1 MQFFANG
8 TTVDGEIAN
17 TTILDTVFGWLVTA
31 GLFLWNWIMTFIY
44 TIVKFALNIVD
55 FIQFFVQRLVGVD
68 FWTNTN
74 STLADLGESD
84 IIFRFMFSE
93 EVLRVFR
100 LIIIIAIVLLIV
112 FSIIAIVKSEYS
124 NATTGKGDKKGIL
137 TSSLKAI
144 FLVVLVPVMLIFGLL
159 ASNAVLAS
167 ILNAVQP
174 ENNNLTIGGQIFVA
188 SAYGA
193 NRYRTYADDG
203 KRYPATYSYTFGYNH
218 YTVNGMHYYVVIG
231 SDMVYIVP
239 SEDDGTPDFNS
250 EVETASYQNLVAN
263 PELSSLS
270 NKSNSGSVYYQ
281 TSSMF
286 ETIMPTHYKRDN
298 PLYAFV
304 YYFPESVSGNDY
316 TYYLAAFDE
325 SNGIDKLAKYHYLT
339 SVLGADIQTS
349 NLARYQ
355 QNGIWNMLP
364 SINHEDNVWHSTSIV
379 LDDCGQDHEI
389 VQMAYN
395 TWGVAPA
402 FDDYVY
408 SLEQSVT
415 QNVIEWT
422 SASGI
427 TLPNA
432 LYYTN
437 NTSTW
442 ARFDGGEFGF
452 VPLSV
457 EYEIMAD
464 FIDFMVRMGVQAYIV
479 NSQSPL
485 IDWSGVNENNY
496 FQNEE
501 TGLVELC
508 VNYADLGS
516 VVYKPTNTDSEA
528 KGAIY
533 LMCLFDTATG
543 RYVPIVPNRDYYNEN
558 GKFTF
563 DSDFY
568 NSNTNEE
575 GLVIARGVFDSSYS
589 TNPTII
595 EERYV
600 DDDGN
605 SVTSGTAVY
614 VNITSGSESVNEA
627 EMLDQGFVNVSFTSD
642 SAIGQLLTG
651 GLANDG
657 SGVLNYTVNSDN
669 ILSQNFISS
678 GDDDGFPVFRDS
690 VFKETLPAGY
700 SYSSNG
706 DRAISVTY
714 SSASNCVYANV
725 NDTSNRT
732 VQIILRP
739 HQMPNG
745 NMVMLVQTTVNGQF
759 VNAFSVLGQ
768 VTNLNQYSTSIYDQ
782 TGTII
787 ATGDG
792 TNILID
798 DYFNNQGSYNL
809 EASEVYAVYNLSN
822 SFVINPSSLLGLI
835 EVNETAVGQN
845 ATILQLTSSGYN
857 RYRVWTGADQ
867 TGNCFDIYINNNMLS
882 IIPYHTYGLTTQ
894 GSSVDVS
901 GLAINNIVGYGGG
914 NTYVRYNGS
923 TYVLNSGTNNFGVN
937 YFYLPSEE
945 VTTFTERYYNVSF
958 YDPFAYRLI
967 DENGNVVN
975 ADEIKNLKGEMGAIS
990 TTRFNYSL
998 GNNGANIYDTDG
1010 NILYGIEWQGTA
1022 QTSYRTA
1029 YVYSNGE
1036 VILRIVVDNPSEN
1049 TIQTLDQIIALQ
1061 TVNTA
1066 VGEGEKLDLI
1076 VSLAYNNVD
1085 YSPVPRYT
1093 QAIVAL
1099 GDQIKPDNI
1108 LFVQEKISKDF
1119 VAADINFNNGW
1130 TAIRLHFDWFFG
1142 KGDVA
1147 HDNVYHLSDSSFVLD
1162 YNFNTKTGIALK
1174 NLYMPAQLNVIILL
1188 FATVLVFKILMQSVW
1203 GLIKRIYDITI
1214 LFMVMP
1220 GFASTMPIDGGNR
1233 FNNWKDKLIK
1243 SVFSAYGVLIGLN
1256 VFFVLVPVIENAV
1269 GNIFT
1274 YADLPSTIVNNFLFS
1289 RPDYLNEIVKI
1300 MFMLVALTLLQSLP
1314 ELLSGLIGAGDV
1326 YGEGGKVRHDVGK
1339 MTKDVGDVVSGRK
1352 LLDTVAPMGDDKK
1365 RHLNTGALAQFIPGS
1380 ALMSTAGGWL
1390 GDRMRSLRDALR
1402 ERRAE
1407 PQSRN
1412 TGTTSP
1418 FAGGGGT
1425 PPTETPTSQSS
1436 GHASTADYSSTARNV
1451 SQVYDNDVREFS
1463 GTNTTAPSG
1472 LMDAETSENKMAEY
1486 ASQYMNETDTAKRTG
1501 YAVDYANESK
1511 NWVEASVNNAMVN
1524 GEGDFMVREADL
1536 NEIDKTLGDGWV
1548 ATAYRTDEKNEI
1560 TGESMWAV
1568 KIAKDTVGGIN
1579 SEIDAANKVESG
1591 LISDISRYDTQL
1603 NSTNA
1608 ELQGIKTRFKEA
1620 NNEISTIDARLASFT
1635 NHAGLVEFSRL
1646 SSENDKHNAF
1656 IKSFDEGIATR
1667 EASNLKLNEQKGR
1680 IDKQIS
1686 ELEAKYNLREKIIPG
1701 NDPDKNRWLAEIKT
1715 LQGQRADIDKQIDT
1729 NNRQID
1735 NIKVSKADRVN
1746 EVKKNNATINTIL
1759 GGNNSKEVSDLLSK
1773 RSTAAA
1779 KALTLDKELHAKKK
1793 EYANIDHDKINAE
1806 KDLNAVRTDRDSLIA
1821 KRDSARAANYQTMAN
1836 DAAKKYEAAIIR
1848 QERFDSLEKVVNS
1861 SIPQA
1866 NKEKAINTFVNTY
1879 YKGASDADKKKLMK
1893 DLSTGAGIGKAR
1905 AQTRNEIITQEA
1917 IATGAQTS
1925 SNKISKQHHD
1935 SPIKKVNEDFASR
1948 RPRSSGNGGTSSG
1961 GSRPTGGAQGIGQ
1974 QEVSASAN
1982 ASSNTS
1988 NNKAVKKQNV
1998 FVRAGKKVADTAKN
2012 IKESV
2017 VDTAKNVKENV
2028 VDFVKPKTQG
2038 DRLAKTYKKLEKA
2051 EDKPKIIK
2059 GISKKLL
2066 SKKMVRIASKST
2078 KIREKAD
2085 ADYIRKVE
2093 NITGESYNTVEE
2105 ANQAAQKH
2113 TQNKNQ
2119 TVMTDGRPV
2128 QVSNDHDAEL
2138 LKAAAEERNKA
2149 YEKSK
2154 LNEGKKKNAETFE
2167 AAKEATK
2174 NYARKGV
2181 NKKIQKYQTKV
2192 DNAGR
2197 SKVGAAL
2204 NTVKRKIVR
2213 GKPSPETLW
2222 KTGDKVRDVDEYYQ
2236 DVKARFNEAELG
2248 DIDEMSKKEMK
2259 DALKQYNDSQ
2269 GNDYKKSDINKAA
2282 KSFKKTAKAQKKI
2295 NKAKENLRRSSS
2307 ARAIDSLHIDN
2318 NIDSLKIDTNND
2330 GDKK

>member
-1 MQFFANG
+1 MRFFANG
-8 TTVDGEIAN
+8 TAVDGEIAN
-17 TTILDTVFGWLVTA
+17 TTILDTVFGWLTTA

-144 FLVVLVPVMLIFGLL
+144 FLVVLIPVMLIFGLL

-174 ENNNLTIGGQIFVA
+174 DNNNLTIGGQIFVA

-218 YTVNGMHYYVVIG
+218 YSVNGMHYYVVIG
-231 SDMVYIVP
+231 SDVVYIVP
-239 SEDDGTPDFNS
+239 SEYDGTPDFNS

-325 SNGIDKLAKYHYLT
+325 SDGIDKLAKYHYLT

-364 SINHEDNVWHSTSIV
+364 SINQEDNVWHSTSIV
-379 LDDCGQDHEI
+379 LDDCGQNHEI

-402 FDDYVY
+402 FDDYVC

-442 ARFDGGEFGF
+442 TRFDGGEYGF

-496 FQNEE
+496 FKNEE

-627 EMLDQGFVNVSFTSD
+627 EMLGRNFVNVSFASG
-642 SAIGQLLTG
+642 SAISQLLTG

-669 ILSQNFISS
+669 ILAQNFISS
-678 GDDDGFPVFRDS
+678 DDGFAVFRDS

-700 SYSSNG
+700 SYSNNG

-725 NDTSNRT
+725 NDTSNRR

-745 NMVMLVQTTVNGQF
+745 NMVMLVQTTVDGQF
-759 VNAFSVLGQ
+759 ANAFSVLGQ

-822 SFVINPSSLLGLI
+822 LFVINPSSLLGLI
-835 EVNETAVGQN
+835 EVNGTVVGQN

-867 TGNCFDIYINNNMLS
+867 TGNCFDIYINNNKLS
-882 IIPYHTYGLTTQ
+882 VIPYHIYGLTTQ

-958 YDPFAYRLI
+958 YDPFAYILI

-1022 QTSYRTA
+1022 GTSYRTA

-1093 QAIVAL
+1093 QAIVDL
-1099 GDQIKPDNI
+1099 GDKIKPDNI

-1119 VAADINFNNGW
+1119 IAADINFNNGA
-1130 TAIRLHFDWFFG
+1130 TAIRLHIDWFFG

-1220 GFASTMPIDGGNR
+1220 GFASTMPIDGGDR
-1233 FNNWKDKLIK
+1233 FAKWKDKLIK

-1256 VFFVLVPVIENAV
+1256 VFFVLVPVIDNAV

-1289 RPDYLNEIVKI
+1289 RPDYLNELVKI
-1300 MFMLVALTLLQSLP
+1300 MFILVALTLMQSLP
-1314 ELLSGLIGAGDV
+1314 ELFSGLIGSDDV
-1326 YGEGGKVRHDVGK
+1326 LKGGGETRRAVGE

-1352 LLDTVAPMGDDKK
+1352 LLDTVAPTGKDGK
-1365 RHLNTGALAQFIPGS
+1365 RHANTGALAQFIPGS

-1390 GDRMRSLRDALR
+1390 GDKMNSLRDALKEKEASKR
-1402 ERRAE
+1402 GKSAA
-1407 PQSRN
+1407 
-1412 TGTTSP
+1412 TSP
-1418 FAGGGGT
+1418 FAGGGGNSK
-1425 PPTETPTSQSS
+1425 PSDTSTSS
-1436 GHASTADYSSTARNV
+1436 EHASTSDFSSAARRISKV
-1451 SQVYDNDVREFS
+1451 EENDTREFT
-1463 GTNTTAPSG
+1463 GTNTNKATG
-1472 LMDAETSENKMAEY
+1472 FMDTEKSENEMAQF
-1486 ASQYMNETDTAKRTG
+1486 ASKYFTETQNGKDGNAIYQQYEDASS
-1501 YAVDYANESK
+1501 D
-1511 NWVEASVNNAMVN
+1511 WVRASVNNAMMS
-1524 GEGDFMVREADL
+1524 GAGDFTVREKDL
-1536 NEIDKTLGDGWV
+1536 DEINKTLGEGFI

-1579 SEIDAANKVESG
+1579 SAIDDANKVEST
-1591 LISDISRYDTQL
+1591 LMNNISGYDQQLSATSDSLKDIQ
-1603 NSTNA
+1603 
-1608 ELQGIKTRFKEA
+1608 KRFNDA
-1620 NNEISTIDARLASFT
+1620 NTIVNTIDSQLSGITSNGGFEEFRKLSKENADNVNTINAINNDIKARKD
-1635 NHAGLVEFSRL
+1635 
-1646 SSENDKHNAF
+1646 EN
-1656 IKSFDEGIATR
+1656 IKLG
-1667 EASNLKLNEQKGR
+1667 EQKQD
-1680 IDKQIS
+1680 IDNQIK
-1686 ELEAKYNLREKIIPG
+1686 ELEAKYNIRERMIPGHDSDKDNWLREIKGLREKRTNIENTIALNNGRIDG
-1701 NDPDKNRWLAEIKT
+1701 NTIRRDSLNKK
-1715 LQGQRADIDKQIDT
+1715 IDE
-1729 NNRQID
+1729 N
-1735 NIKVSKADRVN
+1735 KAR
-1746 EVKKNNATINTIL
+1746 IGTIL
-1759 GGNNSKEVSDLLSK
+1759 GGKTADEVNNLVKQRETAEANAQSLRSEMNSKNL
-1773 RSTAAA
+1773 
-1779 KALTLDKELHAKKK
+1779 
-1793 EYANIDHDKINAE
+1793 EYEQIRTQKVDAE
-1806 KDLNAVRTDRDSLIA
+1806 KNLAKVREGRDVLIA
-1821 KRDSARAANYQTMAN
+1821 ERDSARAANYQTMAN

-1925 SNKISKQHHD
+1925 SNRISKQHHD
-1935 SPIKKVNEDFASR
+1935 SPIKKVNDDIANR
-1948 RPRSSGNGGTSSG
+1948 RPRSSGNGGISTG

-2236 DVKARFNEAELG
+2236 DVKARFNQAELG

-2295 NKAKENLRRSSS
+2295 NKAKESLRRSSS
-2307 ARAIDSLHIDN
+2307 ARAIDSLYIDN

>member
-144 FLVVLVPVMLIFGLL
+144 FLVVLIPVMLVFGLL

-218 YTVNGMHYYVVIG
+218 YTVDGMHYYVVIG

-239 SEDDGTPDFNS
+239 SEYDGTPDFNS
-250 EVETASYQNLVAN
+250 EVETASLQNLVAN

-325 SNGIDKLAKYHYLT
+325 SDGIDKLAKYHYLT
-339 SVLGADIQTS
+339 GVLGADIQTS

-379 LDDCGQDHEI
+379 LDDCGQNHEI

-437 NTSTW
+437 NISTW
-442 ARFDGGEFGF
+442 TRFDGGEFGF

-614 VNITSGSESVNEA
+614 VNITNGSESVNEA
-627 EMLDQGFVNVSFTSD
+627 EMLGRNFVNVSFASG
-642 SAIGQLLTG
+642 SAISQLLTG

-669 ILSQNFISS
+669 ILAQNFISS
-678 GDDDGFPVFRDS
+678 DDGFPVFRDS

-700 SYSSNG
+700 SYSNNG

-835 EVNETAVGQN
+835 EVNETVVGQN

-867 TGNCFDIYINNNMLS
+867 TGNCFDIYINNNKLS
-882 IIPYHTYGLTTQ
+882 VIPYHIYGLTTQ

-937 YFYLPSEE
+937 YFYLRSEE

-1022 QTSYRTA
+1022 GTSYRTA

-1076 VSLAYNNVD
+1076 VSLAYKNVD

-1093 QAIVAL
+1093 QAIVDL
-1099 GDQIKPDNI
+1099 GDKIKPDNI

-1119 VAADINFNNGW
+1119 VAADINFNNGA
-1130 TAIRLHFDWFFG
+1130 TAIRLHIDWFFG

-1188 FATVLVFKILMQSVW
+1188 FATVLVFKILMQSAW

-1220 GFASTMPIDGGNR
+1220 GFASTMPIDGGDR
-1233 FNNWKDKLIK
+1233 FAKWKDKLIK

-1256 VFFVLVPVIENAV
+1256 VFFVLVPVIDNAV

-1289 RPDYLNEIVKI
+1289 RPDYLNELVKI
-1300 MFMLVALTLLQSLP
+1300 MFILVALTLMQSLP
-1314 ELLSGLIGAGDV
+1314 ELFSGLIGSDDV
-1326 YGEGGKVRHDVGK
+1326 LKGGGETRRAVGE

-1352 LLDTVAPMGDDKK
+1352 AVEAAKAIAPGGNPFK
-1365 RHLNTGALAQFIPGS
+1365 GALAQFIPGS
-1380 ALMSTAGGWL
+1380 AIASSIWSNYGKPLK
-1390 GDRMRSLRDALR
+1390 DALKEKEASKR
-1402 ERRAE
+1402 GKSAA
-1407 PQSRN
+1407 
-1412 TGTTSP
+1412 TSP
-1418 FAGGGGT
+1418 FAGGGGSSK
-1425 PPTETPTSQSS
+1425 PSDTSTSS
-1436 GHASTADYSSTARNV
+1436 EHASTSDFSSAARRISKV
-1451 SQVYDNDVREFS
+1451 EENDTREFT
-1463 GTNTTAPSG
+1463 GTNTNKATG
-1472 LMDAETSENKMAEY
+1472 FMDTEKSENEMAQF
-1486 ASQYMNETDTAKRTG
+1486 ASKYFTETQNGKDGNAIYQQYEDASS
-1501 YAVDYANESK
+1501 D
-1511 NWVEASVNNAMVN
+1511 WVRASVNNAMMS
-1524 GEGDFMVREADL
+1524 GAGDFTVREKDL
-1536 NEIDKTLGDGWV
+1536 DEINKTLGEGFI

-1579 SEIDAANKVESG
+1579 SAIDDANKVEST
-1591 LISDISRYDTQL
+1591 LMNNISGYDQQLSATSDSLKDIQ
-1603 NSTNA
+1603 
-1608 ELQGIKTRFKEA
+1608 KRFNDA
-1620 NNEISTIDARLASFT
+1620 NTIVNTIDSQLSGITSNGGFEEFRKLSKENADNVNTINAINNDIKARKD
-1635 NHAGLVEFSRL
+1635 
-1646 SSENDKHNAF
+1646 EN
-1656 IKSFDEGIATR
+1656 IKLG
-1667 EASNLKLNEQKGR
+1667 EQKQD
-1680 IDKQIS
+1680 IDNQIK
-1686 ELEAKYNLREKIIPG
+1686 ELEAKYNIRERMIPGHDSDKDNWLREIKGLREKRTNIENTIALNNGRIDG
-1701 NDPDKNRWLAEIKT
+1701 NTIRRDSLNKK
-1715 LQGQRADIDKQIDT
+1715 IDE
-1729 NNRQID
+1729 N
-1735 NIKVSKADRVN
+1735 KAR
-1746 EVKKNNATINTIL
+1746 IGTIL
-1759 GGNNSKEVSDLLSK
+1759 GGKTADEVNNLVKQRETAEANAQSLRSEMNSKNL
-1773 RSTAAA
+1773 
-1779 KALTLDKELHAKKK
+1779 
-1793 EYANIDHDKINAE
+1793 EYEQIRTQKVDAE
-1806 KDLNAVRTDRDSLIA
+1806 KNLAKVREGRDVLIA
-1821 KRDSARAANYQTMAN
+1821 ERDSARAANYQTMAN

-1905 AQTRNEIITQEA
+1905 AQTRTEIVSQAA
-1917 IATGAQTS
+1917 IATGAQAS
-1925 SNKISKQHHD
+1925 HNKVTKQYND
-1935 SPIKKVNEDFASR
+1935 SPIKGINEKLAARQSR
-1948 RPRSSGNGGTSSG
+1948 SSTNSTSRSSSNSGGSRGTQTGTSRGTQTGTSGNGGTSTG
-1961 GSRPTGGAQGIGQ
+1961 GSRPTGGSGRTQTGTSSSTQTRTSGRPSRPKGQ
-1974 QEVSASAN
+1974 KG
-1982 ASSNTS
+1982 SST
-1988 NNKAVKKQNV
+1988 V
-1998 FVRAGKKVADTAKN
+1998 
-2012 IKESV
+2012 
-2017 VDTAKNVKENV
+2017 
-2028 VDFVKPKTQG
+2028 KTQG
-2038 DRLAKTYKKLEKA
+2038 DRLTNVYDNLLDAQAEGKTRKVKRLA
-2051 EDKPKIIK
+2051 N
-2059 GISKKLL
+2059 
-2066 SKKMVRIASKST
+2066 KMVKIAAKSKT
-2078 KIREKAD
+2078 MRGDAD
-2085 ADYIRKVE
+2085 AKYIQTVS
-2093 NITGESYNTVEE
+2093 NITGKDYKTVEE
-2105 ANQAAQKH
+2105 AKAAAQKYKA
-2113 TQNKNQ
+2113 NKN
-2119 TVMTDGRPV
+2119 TSSD
-2128 QVSNDHDAEL
+2128 DIEKLDYAE
-2138 LKAAAEERNKA
+2138 KTREKQ
-2149 YEKSK
+2149 YDKSK
-2154 LNEGKKKNAETFE
+2154 LDVGKSGRTADTQHVQD
-2167 AAKEATK
+2167 ALDVTRTTAKQQNQKEL
-2174 NYARKGV
+2174 
-2181 NKKIQKYQTKV
+2181 QKYQTRVNSSTKSAPVRLFNAVKGKV
-2192 DNAGR
+2192 VRKPPTSQSINQSGWKATENAKQNKKNNSRANFAGVTNQDFKNLSDKELKEKMMASKNYASGKLTEQQIDDIIKDRKANKR
-2197 SKVGAAL
+2197 SEKAKTDLKKSKSSRAINAL
-2204 NTVKRKIVR
+2204 NLD
-2213 GKPSPETLW
+2213 SS
-2222 KTGDKVRDVDEYYQ
+2222 
-2236 DVKARFNEAELG
+2236 
-2248 DIDEMSKKEMK
+2248 DIDDRK
-2259 DALKQYNDSQ
+2259 
-2269 GNDYKKSDINKAA
+2269 
-2282 KSFKKTAKAQKKI
+2282 
-2295 NKAKENLRRSSS
+2295 
-2307 ARAIDSLHIDN
+2307 
-2318 NIDSLKIDTNND
+2318 
-2330 GDKK
+2330 

>member
-17 TTILDTVFGWLVTA
+17 TTILDTVFGWLTTA

-144 FLVVLVPVMLIFGLL
+144 FLVVLIPVMLIFGLL

-174 ENNNLTIGGQIFVA
+174 DNNNLTIGGQIFVA

-231 SDMVYIVP
+231 SDVVYIVP
-239 SEDDGTPDFNS
+239 SEYDGTPDFNS

-325 SNGIDKLAKYHYLT
+325 SDGIDKLAKYHYLT
-339 SVLGADIQTS
+339 GVLGADIQTS

-364 SINHEDNVWHSTSIV
+364 SINQEDNVWHSTSIV
-379 LDDCGQDHEI
+379 LDDCGQNHEI

-437 NTSTW
+437 NISTW

-563 DSDFY
+563 ESDFY

-642 SAIGQLLTG
+642 SAISQLLTG

-669 ILSQNFISS
+669 ILAQNFISS
-678 GDDDGFPVFRDS
+678 DDGFAVFRDS

-700 SYSSNG
+700 SYSNNG

-745 NMVMLVQTTVNGQF
+745 NMVMLVQTTVDGQF
-759 VNAFSVLGQ
+759 ANAFSVLGQ

-835 EVNETAVGQN
+835 EVNGTAVGQN

-867 TGNCFDIYINNNMLS
+867 TDDCFDIYISNNMLS
-882 IIPYHTYGLTTQ
+882 IVPYHIYGLTTQ

-937 YFYLPSEE
+937 YFYLPSGE

-1022 QTSYRTA
+1022 GTSYRTA

-1093 QAIVAL
+1093 QAIVNL

-1130 TAIRLHFDWFFG
+1130 TAIRLHIDWFFG

-1188 FATVLVFKILMQSVW
+1188 FATVLVFKILMQSAW

-1220 GFASTMPIDGGNR
+1220 GFASTMPIDGGDR
-1233 FNNWKDKLIK
+1233 FAKWKDKLIK

-1256 VFFVLVPVIENAV
+1256 VFFVLVPVIDNAV

-1289 RPDYLNEIVKI
+1289 RPDYLNELVKI
-1300 MFMLVALTLLQSLP
+1300 MFILVALTLMQSLP
-1314 ELLSGLIGAGDV
+1314 ELFSGLIGAGDV

-1352 LLDTVAPMGDDKK
+1352 LLDTVAPVGKDGK
-1365 RHLNTGALAQFIPGS
+1365 RHANIGALAQFIPGS

-1390 GDRMRSLRDALR
+1390 GERMSSLRNALR

-1407 PQSRN
+1407 QQSRN
-1412 TGTTSP
+1412 TGTNNP
-1418 FAGGGGT
+1418 FTGGPGT

-1436 GHASTADYSSTARNV
+1436 GHASTSDYSSTARNV

-1472 LMDAETSENKMAEY
+1472 LMDAEKSENEMAKY
-1486 ASQYMNETDTAKRTG
+1486 ASQFMNETDTAKRTG
-1501 YAVDYANESK
+1501 YAADYANESK
-1511 NWVEASVNNAMVN
+1511 NWIEASVNNAMVN

-1548 ATAYRTDEKNEI
+1548 ATAYRTDEKNEV

-1579 SEIDAANKVESG
+1579 SAIDTANKVESG
-1591 LISDISRYDTQL
+1591 LVSDISRYDTHL

-1608 ELQGIKTRFKEA
+1608 ELQGIKTRFNEA
-1620 NNEISTIDARLASFT
+1620 NNEVSTIDARLASFT
-1635 NHAGLVEFSRL
+1635 NQAGLAEFSRL
-1646 SSENDKHNAF
+1646 SAENDKHNAF

-1680 IDKQIS
+1680 IDQQIS

-1759 GGNNSKEVSDLLSK
+1759 GGNNSKEVSDLLGK

-1779 KALTLDKELHAKKK
+1779 NAQTLRADLLAKNK
-1793 EYANIDHDKINAE
+1793 EYANIKQDKINAE
-1806 KDLNAVRTDRDSLIA
+1806 KNLNTVRAGRDSLIA

-1836 DAAKKYEAAIIR
+1836 DAAKKYENAVLR
-1848 QERFDSLEKVVNS
+1848 QEKFDSLEKIVNS

-1879 YKGASDADKKKLMK
+1879 YKGASATEKKRLMK
-1893 DLSTGAGIGKAR
+1893 DLSTGAGIGKAK
-1905 AQTRNEIITQEA
+1905 AQTRTEIVSQAA
-1917 IATGAQTS
+1917 IATGAQAS
-1925 SNKISKQHHD
+1925 HNKATKQYND
-1935 SPIKKVNEDFASR
+1935 SPIKGINEKLAARQSR
-1948 RPRSSGNGGTSSG
+1948 TQSGSTSRGTQTGTSGNGGTSTG
-1961 GSRPTGGAQGIGQ
+1961 GSRPTGGSGRTQTGTSSSTQTRTSGRPSRPKGQ
-1974 QEVSASAN
+1974 KG
-1982 ASSNTS
+1982 SS
-1988 NNKAVKKQNV
+1988 
-1998 FVRAGKKVADTAKN
+1998 KV
-2012 IKESV
+2012 
-2017 VDTAKNVKENV
+2017 
-2028 VDFVKPKTQG
+2028 KTQG
-2038 DRLAKTYKKLEKA
+2038 DRLTNVYDNLLDAQAEGKTRKVKKLA
-2051 EDKPKIIK
+2051 N
-2059 GISKKLL
+2059 
-2066 SKKMVRIASKST
+2066 KMVKIAAKSKT
-2078 KIREKAD
+2078 MRGDAD
-2085 ADYIRKVE
+2085 AKYIQTVS
-2093 NITGESYNTVEE
+2093 NITGKDYKTVEE
-2105 ANQAAQKH
+2105 AKAAAQKYKA
-2113 TQNKNQ
+2113 NKN
-2119 TVMTDGRPV
+2119 TSSD
-2128 QVSNDHDAEL
+2128 DIEKLDYAE
-2138 LKAAAEERNKA
+2138 KTREKQ
-2149 YEKSK
+2149 YDKSK
-2154 LNEGKKKNAETFE
+2154 LDVGKFGRTADTQHVQD
-2167 AAKEATK
+2167 ALDVTRTTAKQQNQKEL
-2174 NYARKGV
+2174 
-2181 NKKIQKYQTKV
+2181 QKYQTRVNNSTKSAPVRLFNAVKGKV
-2192 DNAGR
+2192 VRKPPTSQSINQSGWKATENAKQNKKNNSRANFAGVTNQDFKNLSDKELKEKMMASKNYASGKLTEQQIDDIIKDRKANKR
-2197 SKVGAAL
+2197 SEKAKTDLKKSKSSRAINAL
-2204 NTVKRKIVR
+2204 NLD
-2213 GKPSPETLW
+2213 SS
-2222 KTGDKVRDVDEYYQ
+2222 
-2236 DVKARFNEAELG
+2236 
-2248 DIDEMSKKEMK
+2248 DIDDRK
-2259 DALKQYNDSQ
+2259 
-2269 GNDYKKSDINKAA
+2269 
-2282 KSFKKTAKAQKKI
+2282 
-2295 NKAKENLRRSSS
+2295 
-2307 ARAIDSLHIDN
+2307 
-2318 NIDSLKIDTNND
+2318 
-2330 GDKK
+2330 

>member
-144 FLVVLVPVMLIFGLL
+144 FLVVLIPVMLIFGLL

-218 YTVNGMHYYVVIG
+218 YTVDGTHYYVVIG

-239 SEDDGTPDFNS
+239 SEYDGTPDFNS

-325 SNGIDKLAKYHYLT
+325 SDGIDKLAKYHYLT
-339 SVLGADIQTS
+339 GVLGADIQTS

-364 SINHEDNVWHSTSIV
+364 SINQEDNVWHSTSIV
-379 LDDCGQDHEI
+379 LDDCGQNHEI

-437 NTSTW
+437 NISTW
-442 ARFDGGEFGF
+442 TRFDGGEFGF

-496 FQNEE
+496 FKNEE

-627 EMLDQGFVNVSFTSD
+627 EMLGRNFVNVSFASG
-642 SAIGQLLTG
+642 SAISQLLTG

-669 ILSQNFISS
+669 ILAQNFISS
-678 GDDDGFPVFRDS
+678 DDGFAVFRDS

-706 DRAISVTY
+706 DRASSVTY

-725 NDTSNRT
+725 NDTSNRA

-745 NMVMLVQTTVNGQF
+745 NMVMLVQTTVDGQF
-759 VNAFSVLGQ
+759 ANAFSVLGQ

-867 TGNCFDIYINNNMLS
+867 TGNCFDIYINNNKLS
-882 IIPYHTYGLTTQ
+882 VIPYHIYGLTTQ

-937 YFYLPSEE
+937 YFYLPSGE

-1022 QTSYRTA
+1022 GTSYRTA

-1093 QAIVAL
+1093 QAIVDL
-1099 GDQIKPDNI
+1099 GDKIKPDNI

-1119 VAADINFNNGW
+1119 IAADINFNNGA
-1130 TAIRLHFDWFFG
+1130 TAIRLHIDWFFG

-1188 FATVLVFKILMQSVW
+1188 FATVLVFKILMQSAW

-1220 GFASTMPIDGGNR
+1220 GFASTMPIDGGDR
-1233 FNNWKDKLIK
+1233 FAKWKDKLIK

-1256 VFFVLVPVIENAV
+1256 VFFVLVPVIDNAV

-1289 RPDYLNEIVKI
+1289 RPDYLNELVKI
-1300 MFMLVALTLLQSLP
+1300 MFILVALTLMQSLP
-1314 ELLSGLIGAGDV
+1314 ELFSGLIGSDDV
-1326 YGEGGKVRHDVGK
+1326 LKGGGETRRAVGQ

-1352 LLDTVAPMGDDKK
+1352 LLDTVAPVGKDGK
-1365 RHLNTGALAQFIPGS
+1365 RHANIGALAQFIPGS

-1390 GDRMRSLRDALR
+1390 GDRMNSLRDALK
-1402 ERRAE
+1402 EKEAAKKE
-1407 PQSRN
+1407 KSAA
-1412 TGTTSP
+1412 TSP

-1436 GHASTADYSSTARNV
+1436 GHASTSDYSSTARNV

-1472 LMDAETSENKMAEY
+1472 LMDAETSENEMAKY
-1486 ASQYMNETDTAKRTG
+1486 ASQFMNETDTAKRTG
-1501 YAVDYANESK
+1501 YAADYANESK

-1524 GEGDFMVREADL
+1524 GEGGFMVREADL

-1548 ATAYRTDEKNEI
+1548 ATAYRTDEKNEV

-1579 SEIDAANKVESG
+1579 SAIDTANKVESG

-1608 ELQGIKTRFKEA
+1608 ELQGIKTRFNEA
-1620 NNEISTIDARLASFT
+1620 NNEVSTLDARLASFT
-1635 NHAGLVEFSRL
+1635 NQAGLAEFSRL
-1646 SSENDKHNAF
+1646 SAENDKHNAF

-1680 IDKQIS
+1680 IDQQIS

-1759 GGNNSKEVSDLLSK
+1759 GGNNSKEVSDLLGK

-1779 KALTLDKELHAKKK
+1779 NAQTLRADLLAKNK
-1793 EYANIDHDKINAE
+1793 EYANIKQDKINAE
-1806 KDLNAVRTDRDSLIA
+1806 KNLNTVRAGRDSLIA

-1836 DAAKKYEAAIIR
+1836 DAAKKYENAVLR
-1848 QERFDSLEKVVNS
+1848 QEKFDSLEKIVNS

-1866 NKEKAINTFVNTY
+1866 NKDKAINTFVNTY
-1879 YKGASDADKKKLMK
+1879 YKGASATEKKRLMK
-1893 DLSTGAGIGKAR
+1893 DLSTGAGIGKAK
-1905 AQTRNEIITQEA
+1905 AQTRTEIVSQAA
-1917 IATGAQTS
+1917 IATGAQAS
-1925 SNKISKQHHD
+1925 HNKVTKQYND
-1935 SPIKKVNEDFASR
+1935 SPINGINEKLAARQSR
-1948 RPRSSGNGGTSSG
+1948 TQSGSTSRGTQTGTSGNGGTSTG
-1961 GSRPTGGAQGIGQ
+1961 GSRPTGGSGRTQTGTSSSTQTRTSGRPSRPKGQ
-1974 QEVSASAN
+1974 KG
-1982 ASSNTS
+1982 SS
-1988 NNKAVKKQNV
+1988 
-1998 FVRAGKKVADTAKN
+1998 KV
-2012 IKESV
+2012 
-2017 VDTAKNVKENV
+2017 
-2028 VDFVKPKTQG
+2028 KTQG
-2038 DRLAKTYKKLEKA
+2038 DRLTNVYDNLLDAQAEGKTRKVKKLA
-2051 EDKPKIIK
+2051 N
-2059 GISKKLL
+2059 
-2066 SKKMVRIASKST
+2066 KMVKIAAKSKT
-2078 KIREKAD
+2078 MRGDAD
-2085 ADYIRKVE
+2085 AKYIQTVS
-2093 NITGESYNTVEE
+2093 NITGKDYKTVEE
-2105 ANQAAQKH
+2105 AKAAAQKYKA
-2113 TQNKNQ
+2113 NKN
-2119 TVMTDGRPV
+2119 TSSD
-2128 QVSNDHDAEL
+2128 DIEKLDYAE
-2138 LKAAAEERNKA
+2138 KTREKQ
-2149 YEKSK
+2149 YDKSK
-2154 LNEGKKKNAETFE
+2154 LDVGKSGRTADTQHVQD
-2167 AAKEATK
+2167 ALDVTRTTAKQQNQKEL
-2174 NYARKGV
+2174 
-2181 NKKIQKYQTKV
+2181 QKYQTRVNNSTKSAPVRLFNAVKGKV
-2192 DNAGR
+2192 VRKPPTSQSINQSGWKATENAKQNKKNNSRANFAGVTNQDFKNLSDKELKEKMMASKNYASGKLTEHQIDDIIKDRKANKR
-2197 SKVGAAL
+2197 SEKAKTDLKKSKSSRAINAL
-2204 NTVKRKIVR
+2204 NLD
-2213 GKPSPETLW
+2213 SS
-2222 KTGDKVRDVDEYYQ
+2222 
-2236 DVKARFNEAELG
+2236 
-2248 DIDEMSKKEMK
+2248 DIDDRK
-2259 DALKQYNDSQ
+2259 
-2269 GNDYKKSDINKAA
+2269 
-2282 KSFKKTAKAQKKI
+2282 
-2295 NKAKENLRRSSS
+2295 
-2307 ARAIDSLHIDN
+2307 
-2318 NIDSLKIDTNND
+2318 
-2330 GDKK
+2330 